1 MSGASVRSSGT
12 LPERRVQGAARSLGV
27 TFRCNASDLPGS
39 PDLVFDELGCIV
51 FVHGCFWHLH
61 RGCPRMRIPH
71 NTERRGYWYEK
82 LARNALRDDRVERE
96 LLGVGW
102 RVLVV
107 WECETTPRDALT
119 ERLAEFLGVRVP
131 KGQGGNRRSRRRR

>member
-12 LPERRVQGAARSLGV
+12 LPERRVQRAAKALGL

-39 PDLVFDELGCIV
+39 PDLVFDGLGAAV

-82 LARNALRDDRVERE
+82 LARNALRDDRVVAKLRE
-96 LLGVGW
+96 AGW
-102 RVLVV
+102 RVLVI
-107 WECETTPRDALT
+107 WECETTPR
-119 ERLAEFLGVRVP
+119 ERLRRTLAEFFDVAP
-131 KGQGGNRRSRRRR
+131 PPRRRKRLR